1 LRRPI
6 PGATL
11 SGVRRA
17 RRGTAEPGFQEPAGR
32 WICASGTGP
41 GPGSAS
47 EEVESERKRG
57 WLKPTGLAR

>member
-17 RRGTAEPGFQEPAGR
+17 ERRLGTA
-32 WICASGTGP
+32 
-41 GPGSAS
+41 
-47 EEVESERKRG
+47 EVESERKRG
-57 WLKPTGLAR
+57 WLKPTTPAR